1 MRGKTKILVFHM
13 KELIYTLI
21 FIALA
26 VVLIWLLIYM
36 FGPHNKDS
44 EPTAAYVAGVYT
56 STIDFQGQTLDVQV
70 TVDEDHINSISFVNL
85 DESVATMYP
94 LMEPSMDNI
103 CEQVCATQSLENLTY
118 PEDSQY
124 TTKMLLGAVD
134 EALTKA
140 KTGTDEPKAITETDA
155 KTDTDTET
163 KTEVAN

>member
-26 VVLIWLLIYM
+26 VVLVWLLIFM
-36 FGPHNKDS
+36 FGPKKEDTT
-44 EPTAAYVAGVYT
+44 PTAAYMAGVYT

-70 TVDEDHINSISFVNL
+70 TVDDNHINSVSFVNL

-94 LMEPSMDNI
+94 LMEPSMDSI
-103 CEQVCATQSLENLTY
+103 CQQVCATQSLDNITY
-118 PEDSQY
+118 SEDSQY

-134 EALTKA
+134 EALSKA
-140 KTGTDEPKAITETDA
+140 
-155 KTDTDTET
+155 
-163 KTEVAN
+163 KTEVAD